1 MSFELFSERNLYFR
15 LHRIKKKPKKFSPND
30 EKKYSNATDDKFKCI
45 LWCCHK
51 WGVFSSW
58 ASLSGSQRPRPWHLI
73 RTYYSLY
80 SVECRVHETKDDVRI
95 RRMEKRE
102 LKTNMAV
109 RVFCWKIIAGLNNHR
124 RCSTHTSK
132 KYTQNLSCFRIHH
145 TVKEKVSV

>member
-1 MSFELFSERNLYFR
+1 MKNHKSSRR
-15 LHRIKKKPKKFSPND
+15 TKMND
-30 EKKYSNATDDKFKCI
+30 EWKCILTKPTINSKECI